1 MGLMVDRCHCS
12 MICANDDAFAPE
24 LQFTVQT
31 RYEWSIESGALAHV
45 MGHMSYSDEAYTDI
59 ISERRYALDSWAIVG
74 LTAGVTE
81 DAWTAEVYIDNL
93 TDERA
98 EVSGNANFNKQRTT
112 VSRPRTAGMRF
123 SYRF

>member
-1 MGLMVDRCHCS
+1 
-12 MICANDDAFAPE
+12 
-24 LQFTVQT
+24 
-31 RYEWSIESGALAHV
+31 
-45 MGHMSYSDEAYTDI
+45 MSYSDEAYTDI